1 MTTIAMMYVSLLSA
15 ILAGVMNSVFCHTSL
30 LKVLK
35 IPMDG
40 GKSLGDGN
48 RIFGDNKTWKG
59 FIGYIVLNAVF
70 ALITGYIFKLTGIES
85 YSFFYVNN
93 ANTPLF
99 NLGAGALV
107 GFFYALFE
115 LPNSFLK
122 RRLGIVP
129 GKTLNGF
136 KKWFFVFL
144 DQADSIFGICLV
156 IWFFYPLGIGLYL
169 LYVLVGS
176 GTHIILNMLLYFAGV
191 RKNMF

>member
-1 MTTIAMMYVSLLSA
+1 MMYVSLLSA
-15 ILAGVMNSVFCHTSL
+15 ILAGVMNSIFCHTSL

-35 IPMDG
+35 VPMDG

-70 ALITGYIFKLTGIES
+70 AVITGYIFKLTGIES

-129 GKTLNGF
+129 GKTINGF

-169 LYVLVGS
+169 LYVLVGA

>member
-1 MTTIAMMYVSLLSA
+1 MTILAMMYASLLSA
-15 ILAGVMNSVFCHTSL
+15 ILAGVANSVFCHTSL
-30 LKVLK
+30 LKALK
-35 IPMDG
+35 VPMDG
-40 GKSLGDGN
+40 GKCLPDGK

-59 FIGYIVLNAVF
+59 FIGYLILNAVF
-70 ALITGYIFKLTGIES
+70 AVITGLIFKAAGIEH
-85 YSFFYVNN
+85 YNFFYVNN

-99 NLGAGALV
+99 NLGTGALV
-107 GFFYALFE
+107 GLFYALFE

-129 GKTLNGF
+129 GKTLTGF

-156 IWFFYPLGIGLYL
+156 ICFFYPLGIGLYL
-169 LYVLVGS
+169 LYVLVGA

>member
-35 IPMDG
+35 VPMDG
-40 GKSLGDGN
+40 GKCLGDGN

-169 LYVLVGS
+169 LYVLVGA

>member
-15 ILAGVMNSVFCHTSL
+15 ILAGVMNSIFCHTSL

-70 ALITGYIFKLTGIES
+70 AVITGYIFKLTGIES

-129 GKTLNGF
+129 GKTINGF

-169 LYVLVGS
+169 LYVLVGA

>member
-1 MTTIAMMYVSLLSA
+1 MTTLAMMYASLLSA
-15 ILAGVMNSVFCHTSL
+15 ILAGVANSVFCHTSL
-30 LKVLK
+30 LKSLK
-35 IPMDG
+35 VPMDG
-40 GKSLGDGN
+40 GKCLPDGK

-59 FIGYIVLNAVF
+59 FIGYLILNAVF
-70 ALITGYIFKLTGIES
+70 AVITGLIFKTAGIEH
-85 YSFFYVNN
+85 YNFFYVNN

-99 NLGAGALV
+99 NLGTGALV
-107 GFFYALFE
+107 GLFYALFE

-129 GKTLNGF
+129 GKTLTGF

-156 IWFFYPLGIGLYL
+156 ICFFYPLGIGLYL
-169 LYVLVGS
+169 LYVLVGA

>member
-70 ALITGYIFKLTGIES
+70 ALIAGYIFKLTGIES

-169 LYVLVGS
+169 LYVLVGA

>member
-15 ILAGVMNSVFCHTSL
+15 ILAGVANSVFCHTSL

-35 IPMDG
+35 VPMDG
-40 GKSLGDGN
+40 GKCLGDGN

-93 ANTPLF
+93 ANIPLF

-169 LYVLVGS
+169 LYVLVGA

>member
-15 ILAGVMNSVFCHTSL
+15 LLAGVMNSVFCHTSL

-35 IPMDG
+35 VPMDG
-40 GKSLGDGN
+40 GKCLGDGN

-169 LYVLVGS
+169 LYVLVGA

>member
-15 ILAGVMNSVFCHTSL
+15 ILAGVMNSIFCHTSL

-70 ALITGYIFKLTGIES
+70 AVITGYIFKLTGIES

-136 KKWFFVFL
+136 KKWFFIFL

-169 LYVLVGS
+169 LYVLVGA

>member
-35 IPMDG
+35 VPMDG
-40 GKSLGDGN
+40 GKCLGDGN

-70 ALITGYIFKLTGIES
+70 AVITGYIFKLTGIES

-169 LYVLVGS
+169 LYVLVGA

>member
-169 LYVLVGS
+169 LYVLVGA